1 MFLLYFQSNIE
12 TLNILYYE
20 VDECKKITS
29 LQFTWILKI
38 DKFTI
43 TLMSITEVI
52 YGSGGE

>member
-29 LQFTWILKI
+29 LKFTWILKI
-38 DKFTI
+38 DKFT
-43 TLMSITEVI
+43 TMLMSITAVT

>member
-1 MFLLYFQSNIE
+1 MFLSYLQSNIE

-20 VDECKKITS
+20 VDECEKITS

-38 DKFTI
+38 DKFT
-43 TLMSITEVI
+43 TMLMSITTVI

>member
-1 MFLLYFQSNIE
+1 MFLSYFQSNTE

-29 LQFTWILKI
+29 LQCTWILKI
-38 DKFTI
+38 DKFT
-43 TLMSITEVI
+43 TMLMSITTVT